1 MRVFLAIIGA
11 IAGLSLASGSHE
23 LFGIAL
29 GAFAGFAVGEL
40 SALRGK
46 LKALEDELVALRK
59 SMAQQARRDSE
70 SIAAASSAARSAGP
84 ANPTSTPPGTPPSA
98 GAWEPYGVAAN

>member
-23 LFGIAL
+23 LFGITL
-29 GAFAGFAVGEL
+29 GAFAGFAAGEF
-40 SALRGK
+40 SALRAK

-59 SMAQQARRDSE
+59 SVAQQARRDAE
-70 SIAAASSAARSAGP
+70 SIAAAHPSS
-84 ANPTSTPPGTPPSA
+84 TQPGTPPSA
-98 GAWEPYGVAAN
+98 GAWEPYGVVEQRAWGS